1 MGILLLLFLFLAGL
15 EFFLVTRKGLWR
27 ISGVF
32 LPVSALVFWLD
43 RQRYWGAMEELT
55 EELSQ
60 AQSVELMLIGAWI
73 LAAIVG
79 AVAGM
84 LWDWRV
90 NRRRR

>member
-1 MGILLLLFLFLAGL
+1 MGLLLLLFLILAAA
-15 EFFLVTRKGLWR
+15 EFFLVTRKGIWR
-27 ISGVF
+27 ISAVV

-43 RQRYWGAMEELT
+43 RQRYWSAVEEFT
-55 EELSQ
+55 AELSE

-84 LWDWRV
+84 IWDWRM
-90 NRRRR
+90 NRRR